1 MQAQNRSSGAGGGP
15 DLPSGSSKGG
25 WEKRQPLEYLQ
36 MPRTQS
42 LQKFGRRQGLC
53 EGGVVIDSVYLI

>member
-1 MQAQNRSSGAGGGP
+1 MRRAMQAQNRSSGAGGGP

-42 LQKFGRRQGLC
+42 LQMLAEAGA
-53 EGGVVIDSVYLI
+53 V